1 MADISV
7 LARLLNGAT
16 RNVDLTN
23 NTPVVLSIKVGG
35 GVSNTE
41 LTKTL
46 VDNLVTLS
54 SGVDAGALHHHDGRY
69 FTETELGS
77 SSASSGSD
85 LIGDDN
91 TYSNF
96 TPSAATVKGALA
108 GIDVALATAGADEK
122 VKISATDTTPSY
134 LQNKIIVS
142 TGTNTSTILE
152 SSIVNPSGN
161 ENFKIQLDQSKIDH
175 GSIAGLADDDHTQYH
190 TDARGDARY
199 YQKTE
204 FVTTS
209 TPGAPIKLDG
219 SGKISASQL
228 PNSVMELQGFWD
240 ASTNTPTLADGSG
253 NPGDIYE
260 VSIAGSVNLGSGSIT
275 FAVGDWAVYA
285 ADGKWHK
292 SINSN
297 EVASVN
303 GQTGTVTV
311 NAINQLTGDVIAGP
325 ATGSQS
331 KVATIAANAVTD
343 TKLASDVSN
352 DANRAVGS
360 NHIKTSAVTTTKIAD
375 DAVDKTKIAADV
387 AGSGLGQNVDG
398 SLEVNVDGSTI
409 EINTD
414 SLRVKDLGITTAKLA
429 ATSVTAAKLGNDV
442 AGAGLAGGN
451 GSALSVGY
459 SPSVAS
465 VSETAG
471 ETFGASS
478 LFAVRYAQNAE
489 TLGRIYKADKDAS
502 STDNFYV
509 FGLVLTSSSV
519 SAGSTLPIIVKSGL
533 MSAPSHGFTVGKP
546 VFLGAS
552 GALTSTPPST
562 ATEAVVRVGLVKDVN
577 TIDVQIQVIG
587 VN

>member
-1 MADISV
+1 MADISI
-7 LARLLNGAT
+7 LARLHNGAM

-54 SGVDAGALHHHDGRY
+54 SGVDAGSLHHHDGRY
-69 FTETELGS
+69 FTETELS
-77 SSASSGSD
+77 SSTSSSGSD

-96 TPSAATVKGALA
+96 TPTAATIKGALA
-108 GIDVALATAGADEK
+108 GIDTALLTAGIDEK
-122 VKISATDTTPSY
+122 VKVSAGDTAGFLEDKISTSSGSNTTSI
-134 LQNKIIVS
+134 LEA
-142 TGTNTSTILE
+142 STINNGGSE
-152 SSIVNPSGN
+152 EVR
-161 ENFKIQLDQSKIDH
+161 IQIDQSKIDH

-190 TDARGDARY
+190 NDTRGDARY

-204 FVTTS
+204 FTTAS
-209 TPGAPIKLDG
+209 TAHAPVKLDAG
-219 SGKISASQL
+219 GKISASQL
-228 PNSVMELQGFWD
+228 PNSVMELQGFWN

-253 NPGDIYE
+253 NPGDVYE
-260 VSIAGSVNLGSGSIT
+260 VSTAGSVDFGNGSIT

-297 EVASVN
+297 EVTSVN
-303 GQTGTVTV
+303 GQTGPVTV
-311 NAINQLTGDVIAGP
+311 NAINELTGDITAGP
-325 ATGSQS
+325 ASGSES
-331 KVATIAANAVTD
+331 KAATITANAVTD
-343 TKLASDVSN
+343 TKLSSHASL

-360 NHIKTSAVTTTKIAD
+360 DHIKTSAVTTAKIAD

-387 AGSGLGQNVDG
+387 AGAGLGQNVDG
-398 SLEVNVDGSTI
+398 SLEVNADDSTI
-409 EINTD
+409 EINSD

-429 ATSVTAAKLGNDV
+429 ATSVTAAKLGSDV

-451 GSALSVGY
+451 GSALSVDH
-459 SPSVAS
+459 SPSIAS
-465 VSETAG
+465 AAEVAG

-478 LFAVRYAQNAE
+478 IFAVRYAQNAE
-489 TLGRIYKADKDAS
+489 TLGRVYKADKDAS
-502 STDNFYV
+502 SVDNFYV
-509 FGLVLTSSSV
+509 FGLVLTSSSI
-519 SAGSTLPIIVKSGL
+519 SAGAVLPKIVKSGL

-546 VFLGAS
+546 VFLSAS
-552 GALTSTPPST
+552 GALTSTSPST
-562 ATEAVVRVGLVKDVN
+562 ANEAVVRVGLVKDVN

>member
-41 LTKTL
+41 LTKAL

-69 FTETELGS
+69 FTETELSS

-96 TPSAATVKGALA
+96 VPTSATVKGALSA
-108 GIDVALATAGADEK
+108 IDSALLTAGVDEK
-122 VKISATDTTPSY
+122 VKASSNDSTPGY
-134 LQNKIIVS
+134 LQNKIVVS
-142 TGTNTSTILE
+142 TGTNASAILE
-152 SSIVNPSGN
+152 SSIVNPSGD
-161 ENFKIQLDQSKIDH
+161 EDFKIQLDQSKIDH
-175 GSIAGLADDDHTQYH
+175 GSIAGLGDDDHTQYH
-190 TDARGDARY
+190 NDARGDARY

-204 FVTTS
+204 FVTTA

-253 NPGDIYE
+253 NPGDVYE
-260 VSIAGSVNLGSGSIT
+260 VSVAGSVNFGSGSIT
-275 FAVGDWAVYA
+275 FAIGDWAVYA

-297 EVASVN
+297 EVTSVN
-303 GQTGTVTV
+303 GQTGAVIV
-311 NAINQLTGDVIAGP
+311 NAINQLTGDITAGP
-325 ATGSQS
+325 ASGSES
-331 KVATIAANAVTD
+331 KVATISANAVTD
-343 TKLASDVSN
+343 TKLASDASN

-360 NHIKTSAVTTTKIAD
+360 NHIKTSAVTTAKIAD

-387 AGSGLGQNVDG
+387 AGAGLGQNVDG
-398 SLEVNVDGSTI
+398 SLEVNVDNSTV
-409 EINTD
+409 EINSD

-429 ATSVTAAKLGNDV
+429 ATSVTAAKLGSDV
-442 AGAGLAGGN
+442 AGAGLTGGN
-451 GSALSVGY
+451 GSALAVDY
-459 SPSVAS
+459 APSVAS
-465 VSETAG
+465 ASEIAG
-471 ETFGASS
+471 EAFGASS

-489 TLGRIYKADKDAS
+489 TLGRVYKADKDAS
-502 STDNFYV
+502 TADNFYV

-519 SAGSTLPIIVKSGL
+519 SAAGSLPRIVKSGS
-533 MSAPSHGFTVGKP
+533 MSVPSHGFTVGKP
-546 VFLGAS
+546 VFLSAS

-562 ATEAVVRVGLVKDVN
+562 ANEAVVRVGLVKDVN